1 MKRGILCLVLCLLL
15 TACTD
20 SGEPPKQSAPLLGGA
35 AEMEEEA
42 TLLRVNGRE
51 IPAWRCLYWLAR
63 ACDTVCAAYQA
74 AGMEPDWTAVIEGQS
89 LADYA
94 KAQAL
99 SDTVLYAV
107 VETWAEQYGCIGEE
121 TAGVQTEPA
130 PELGLDEARAA
141 ELDRVGRMYGQLYA
155 LFCTEG
161 SVLSPSEE
169 TLTAFAEENGWV
181 GFDRILVSFGEDREA
196 AESKAEELFSRLNDA
211 ADAEKEFAAL
221 AAEGDDPAGSR
232 TLRLRAGGLEDVL
245 RDALEHL
252 AVGQYSGILE
262 TEEGFSILLRQKP
275 GRNSLLE
282 PCFDYLLQRAAE
294 EAEVQSTAAYME
306 LDASSFYRAL
316 RQLRK
321 EKFPPEMTKKRTEVE
336 TRE

>member
-1 MKRGILCLVLCLLL
+1 MKRGLLCLVLCLLL
-15 TACTD
+15 TACGG
-20 SGEPPKQSAPLLGGA
+20 SVEPPQQSMPLLGSA
-35 AEMEEEA
+35 AEMEEDA
-42 TLLRVNGRE
+42 ILLRVNGRDV
-51 IPAWRCLYWLAR
+51 PAWRCLYWLAR
-63 ACDTVCAAYQA
+63 ACDAICAEYQA
-74 AGMEPDWTAVIEGQS
+74 AGMEPDWTAVVGGQS

-107 VETWAEQYGCIGEE
+107 VENWAEQYGCAGGEV
-121 TAGVQTEPA
+121 TGILTEPA

-141 ELDRVGRMYGQLYA
+141 ELDRVGRMYGQLYT

-161 SVLSPSEE
+161 SVLSPPEE
-169 TLTAFAEENGWV
+169 TMEAFAEENGWV

-196 AESKAEELFSRLNDA
+196 AEDRAEDLFSRLNAAGDA
-211 ADAEKEFAAL
+211 AAEFAAL

-232 TLRLRAGGLEDVL
+232 TLRLSAGELENGL

-275 GRNSLLE
+275 DRQVLLE
-282 PCFDYLLQRAAE
+282 PCFDRLLQRAAE
-294 EAEVQSTAAYME
+294 GAEVQSTAAYTE
-306 LDASSFYRAL
+306 LDVPSFYRAL

-321 EKFPPEMTKKRTEVE
+321 ELFTPENGGKTAGI
-336 TRE
+336 